1 MTSMHLEI
9 MWVSYDD
16 MNLVLGNCLFF
27 IFIHRNTS
35 PKGYDM
41 SSVTGIQAV

>member
-27 IFIHRNTS
+27 IFIVILLPRDTTC
-35 PKGYDM
+35 